1 MARKTIKD
9 FIAVLGNVYFKGI
22 YDAAKHYIQEVALL
36 HSTRISSVGGEQRL
50 NDANTSVEVG
60 VSDFNGTQI
69 PSDFR
74 GLIRGLAVRYGK
86 VSKTGNPDPNAI
98 SPATVNFS
106 ALRSDFPAWL
116 RNSEIV
122 FKASGVEALRMRV
135 DELLLAQNSDE
146 VPSEWAKEFEKTIKV
161 VGGQDLELYLNTA
174 KGAALSDTDWEFI
187 QLVIYGLKFAD
198 RKTM

>member
-1 MARKTIKD
+1 MARKSIKD
-9 FIAVLGNVYFKGI
+9 YIAILGNVYFKGF
-22 YDAAKHYIQEVALL
+22 YDSAKHFIQEVALL
-36 HSTRISSVGGEQRL
+36 HSTRLSAVGGEQRL

-60 VSDFNGTQI
+60 VSDFNGTQV

-86 VSKTGNPDPNAI
+86 ISKDGNPDPNAI
-98 SPATVNFS
+98 SPATINYS
-106 ALRSDFPAWL
+106 SKRSDFPAWL

-135 DELLLAQNSDE
+135 DEFLTAADKDE

-161 VGGQDLELYLNTA
+161 TGGQDLELYLNTA
-174 KGAALSDTDWEFI
+174 KGAALSSTEWEYI
-187 QLVIYGLKFAD
+187 QLVIYGLKFGD

>member
-1 MARKTIKD
+1 MARKNTKD
-9 FIAVLGNVYFKGI
+9 LVAVLGNVYFKGI
-22 YDAAKHYIQEVALL
+22 YDAAKHFIQEVALL
-36 HSTRISSVGGEQRL
+36 HSTRISAVGGEQRL

-86 VSKTGNPDPNAI
+86 VTKTGNPDPAAI
-98 SPATVNFS
+98 SPATINYS
-106 ALRSDFPAWL
+106 SKRSDFPAWL
-116 RNSEIV
+116 RNSELVI
-122 FKASGVEALRMRV
+122 KASGVEAMRMRV
-135 DELLLAQNSDE
+135 EEFLTAADKDE

-161 VGGQDLELYLNTA
+161 TGGQDIELYLNTA
-174 KGAALSDTDWEFI
+174 KGATLDADNWEFI
-187 QLVIYGLKFAD
+187 QLVIYGLKFGD